1 MADPSRIRT
10 AAVWVGCPGT
20 MWKPYMP
27 KSIHNGPDEL
37 LSGIQSEA
45 DMNEIGRRIKDKIV
59 EIYRSDN
66 FTIAF
71 LPYKRSMWDSME
83 SVYEECV
90 KSGIKTY
97 VCPLPY
103 LRKFGE
109 QRAEILDKD
118 EFEYGTDIML
128 LPELNTDFVV
138 IHYPYDG
145 HNRVTSMIPKY
156 YTAELKQYGQVIYI
170 PYSCSNMKMLRV
182 QPGIAN
188 VDYAFLGSEA
198 EAESFISEWAQMGVD
213 FKERAFGLGSPK
225 MDAIRKTS
233 SGNATIILNSLAPFL
248 YEPFE
253 RINKYKRI
261 MVEETAKGRNVIFR
275 PHPLLR
281 QTIQSMRPDTE
292 SEYTKML
299 IFAEALGV
307 EIDETENLE
316 ATLGRADYLI
326 SDHSSVLEMWIRA
339 GREYRII

>member
-1 MADPSRIRT
+1 
-10 AAVWVGCPGT
+10 
-20 MWKPYMP
+20 
-27 KSIHNGPDEL
+27 
-37 LSGIQSEA
+37 
-45 DMNEIGRRIKDKIV
+45 MNEIGRKIKDKIC

-103 LRKFGE
+103 LRKTQDGE
-109 QRAEILDKD
+109 YLDKD

-128 LPELNTDFVV
+128 LPELKTDFIV

-145 HNRVTSMIPKY
+145 KNKVTGMIPKY
-156 YTAELKQYGQVIYI
+156 YTQELKQYGQVIYI
-170 PYSCSNMKMLRV
+170 PYSCTNMRMLRI

-188 VDYAFLGSEA
+188 VDYAFLGSEI
-198 EAESFISEWAQMGVD
+198 EAAQFITEWAEIGVN
-213 FKERAFGLGSPK
+213 FSGRVFGLGSPK
-225 MDAIRKTS
+225 MDAIKKIS
-233 SGNATIILNSLAPFL
+233 HGSATIILNSLAPFL
-248 YEPFE
+248 YEPFN
-253 RINKYKRI
+253 RMQKYKEAMI
-261 MVEETAKGRNVIFR
+261 EERAKDKTVIFR

-281 QTIQSMRPDTE
+281 QTIKSMRPDTE
-292 SEYTKML
+292 SEYTKLL
-299 IFAEALGV
+299 IFAEYLGV
-307 EIDETENLE
+307 EVDESENLE

-326 SDHSSVLEMWIRA
+326 SDHSSVVEMWASA